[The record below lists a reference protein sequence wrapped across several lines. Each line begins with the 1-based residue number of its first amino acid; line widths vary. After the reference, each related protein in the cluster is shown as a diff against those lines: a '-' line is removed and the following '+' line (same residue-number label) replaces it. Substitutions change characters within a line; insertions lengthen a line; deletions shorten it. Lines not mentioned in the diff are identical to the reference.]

1 MLQSSRA
8 SSYLGFFGT
17 DKSSCPWGCRVLG
30 TSETWN
36 ERTFHLYGSPGSA
49 THFLPKKRFDKVL
62 LLENG
67 TLAVVSTGHAAA
79 NVRTL
84 YSNPLTVKLAG
95 QMFENDRDELGGDS
109 YFQQIGFLIPLEEG
123 SLAAGR
129 HVLEMERQHG
139 VEVSEFVLEDIEELA
154 PRFNLQGVVSGIYE
168 PRSDYADLVRTT
180 HRLGRVDIS
189 SQPYESTNEMEE
201 AEVPMCQL
209 VESGEDVSVVFDLAD
224 EALHTMTLSV

>member
-1 MLQSSRA
+1 MLI
-8 SSYLGFFGT
+8 
-17 DKSSCPWGCRVLG
+17 
-30 TSETWN
+30 
-36 ERTFHLYGSPGSA
+36 
-49 THFLPKKRFDKVL
+49 
-62 LLENG
+62 LENG

-79 NVRTL
+79 NVRTF

-95 QMFENDRDELGGDS
+95 RAAHMFENDRDELEDDS

-180 HRLGRVDIS
+180 QSLGACLRND
-189 SQPYESTNEMEE
+189 
-201 AEVPMCQL
+201 
-209 VESGEDVSVVFDLAD
+209 
-224 EALHTMTLSV
+224 